1 MRASPRMTRARRVS
15 MTLFAAVTLL
25 ASSALGASKYKVL
38 HNFGSSND
46 GSVPFGPLTLDGKGN
61 LYGVTFDGGTGLC
74 SDYGCGTVFEL
85 KHLANGT
92 WQEAI
97 LNNFTAGSGGSAPE
111 GGLIFGSAGNIYG
124 TMLGDLSFA
133 VGGIFELS
141 PSSGGWSY
149 TLTYSGNAGPG
160 LLIDKAGN
168 LYGDIGPGQY
178 KYYGA
183 IAELSRGSNGWNYTA
198 LYSFCGQYRCP
209 EGYNLPAPPI
219 WDGKGN
225 LFGTTEDGGIGQPA
239 CWTSA
244 GCGVIFEMT
253 PNGDGTWT
261 YHVLHRFASFPT
273 DGQSPDG
280 GLAMDA
286 SGNLYGVTGLGG
298 VHNHGTVFKFTFRG
312 GQWRQTVLYDFPNC
326 ADGCYPGRTPV
337 FDKLGDLYGVSD
349 GGLPDCGGY
358 TCGVVFKLTP
368 QKNGA
373 WTYSVVHKFAG
384 NDGAFP
390 WGVIVD
396 DKGNLFGTTE
406 NGGTYNA
413 GVAFEIT
420 P

>member
-1 MRASPRMTRARRVS
+1 MDLNPQAARATKVAMLIAC
-15 MTLFAAVTLL
+15 FALSTGGW
-25 ASSALGASKYKVL
+25 SQTKYKVL
-38 HNFGSSND
+38 HDFGGGKD
-46 GSVPFGPLTLDGKGN
+46 GSVPSGPLTLDAKGALYGGTGAGGGLGCEGYGCGSVFELTKQTNGSWVEKVLHRFAGGADGSHPDGGSILDGTGN
-61 LYGVTFDGGTGLC
+61 LYGTIQGDGSVDVAG
-74 SDYGCGTVFEL
+74 VFEL
-85 KHLANGT
+85 QPT
-92 WQEAI
+92 
-97 LNNFTAGSGGSAPE
+97 P
-111 GGLIFGSAGNIYG
+111 
-124 TMLGDLSFA
+124 
-133 VGGIFELS
+133 
-141 PSSGGWSY
+141 GGWHN
-149 TLTYSGNAGPG
+149 TILYSDNAGPG
-160 LLIDKAGN
+160 LVFDKFDN
-168 LYGDIGPGQY
+168 LYGKIGPGNY
-178 KYYGA
+178 FGIGA
-183 IAELSRGSNGWNYTA
+183 IGELSPGSKGWSYTD
-198 LYSFCGQYRCP
+198 LFNFNP
-209 EGYNLPAPPI
+209 EVGYAPPAPPI
-219 WDGKGN
+219 WDDKGN
-225 LFGTTEDGGIGQPA
+225 MFGAAEDGGISQPA
-239 CWTSA
+239 CWTSS
-244 GCGVIFEMT
+244 GCGVIFKMM
-253 PNGDGTWT
+253 PSGDGTWT
-261 YHVLHRFASFPT
+261 YHILHRFASFPT

-298 VHNHGTVFKFTFRG
+298 VHNQGTVFTFAYRG
-312 GQWRQTVLYDFPNC
+312 GQWKQTVLYSFPNC

>member
-1 MRASPRMTRARRVS
+1 MKPKHIVLGLALALTSALSP
-15 MTLFAAVTLL
+15 
-25 ASSALGASKYKVL
+25 SALGGGRYKVL
-38 HNFGSSND
+38 HNFGAGKD
-46 GSVPFGPLTLDGKGN
+46 GPGFASGPLLLGRNGN
-61 LYGVTFDGGTGLC
+61 LYGNTYSISFQLTPQPDGRWKETILHTFTSGDGSPWGAFIFDEAGNLYGTTVAG
-74 SDYGCGTVFEL
+74 GGVFEL
-85 KHLANGT
+85 TSIGGT
-92 WQEAI
+92 W
-97 LNNFTAGSGGSAPE
+97 NFSV
-111 GGLIFGSAGNIYG
+111 L
-124 TMLGDLSFA
+124 
-133 VGGIFELS
+133 
-141 PSSGGWSY
+141 Y
-149 TLTYSGNAGPG
+149 THGAGPG
-160 LLIDKAGN
+160 LLMDRAGN
-168 LYGDIGPGQY
+168 LYGSIGPGNY
-178 KYYGA
+178 FGIGA
-183 IAELSRGSNGWNYTA
+183 IGELSHGSTTWTYTD
-198 LYSFCGQYRCP
+198 LFNFNP
-209 EGYNLPAPPI
+209 KVGYAPPAPPI

-225 LFGTTEDGGIGQPA
+225 MFGAAEDGGISQPA
-239 CWTSA
+239 CWTSS
-244 GCGVIFEMT
+244 GCGVIFKMM
-253 PNGDGTWT
+253 PSGDGTWT
-261 YHVLHRFASFPT
+261 YHILHRFASYPT

-280 GLAMDA
+280 GLVLGA
-286 SGNLYGVTGLGG
+286 SGGLYGVTGLGG
-298 VHNHGTVFKFTFRG
+298 VHDHGTVFKFTFRG